1 MFCDCLLLDSTYFP
15 LAVASAILH
24 LMYRIVSL
32 ADHIYFKEQ
41 QLMEQTRE
49 RNGLPYRSSASEPKH
64 IADGVTPLRAIA
76 GGLQPHH
83 EQSRQ
88 RAQVRRFTAL
98 SEEL

>member
-1 MFCDCLLLDSTYFP
+1 
-15 LAVASAILH
+15 
-24 LMYRIVSL
+24 
-32 ADHIYFKEQ
+32 
-41 QLMEQTRE
+41 MEQTSE
-49 RNGLPYRSSASEPKH
+49 GNGLPYRCSASEPKH